1 MKETATKLNTPKC
14 WWQHNGITSMC
25 IYACKTRSFSQAF
38 SKLRR
43 NHCAHGSNKQQN
55 GLRLVV
61 CTNVLQPVT
70 TKLQY

>member
-25 IYACKTRSFSQAF
+25 IYPCKTRS
-38 SKLRR
+38 LCR
-43 NHCAHGSNKQQN
+43 NHCAEIIV
-55 GLRLVV
+55 LTV
-61 CTNVLQPVT
+61 CTNELQPVT

>member
-1 MKETATKLNTPKC
+1 MKEIATKLDAPKC
-14 WWQHNGITSMC
+14 WWQQNGITS

-55 GLRLVV
+55 GLGLVV
-61 CTNVLQPVT
+61 CTNVL
-70 TKLQY
+70 